1 MEKQV
6 KIDLSN
12 KNILIT
18 GAAGLLGSEFVGFL
32 IKFNA
37 RCICLDKNF
46 SLLKKKFSKYNSD
59 KLLYFKCDI
68 TKTKDLKKINDFLK
82 KKKIIVNTIINNAA
96 VNPTPGKK
104 NKKWDDEIDVGLT
117 GANNVIVEF
126 SRKMIEEKNGNIIN
140 IGSDLSVIAPN
151 QEIYKR
157 ARLNYIKPLS
167 YSVIKHGL
175 VGLTKYYASL
185 LGKYKIRCNCLSP
198 GGVNNNL
205 NKKLVKEITNNIP
218 LKRMATKDEYN
229 FAILFLCSDGLKY
242 MTGQNLIIDGG
253 RSII

>member
-82 KKKIIVNTIINNAA
+82 KKKIM
-96 VNPTPGKK
+96 GKK
-104 NKKWDDEIDVGLT
+104 IK
-117 GANNVIVEF
+117 NNE
-126 SRKMIEEKNGNIIN
+126 
-140 IGSDLSVIAPN
+140 
-151 QEIYKR
+151 
-157 ARLNYIKPLS
+157 
-167 YSVIKHGL
+167 
-175 VGLTKYYASL
+175 
-185 LGKYKIRCNCLSP
+185 
-198 GGVNNNL
+198 
-205 NKKLVKEITNNIP
+205 
-218 LKRMATKDEYN
+218 
-229 FAILFLCSDGLKY
+229 
-242 MTGQNLIIDGG
+242 
-253 RSII
+253 

>member
-68 TKTKDLKKINDFLK
+68 TKTKDYFTDHYSGCCKRFMNINS
-82 KKKIIVNTIINNAA
+82 NNS
-96 VNPTPGKK
+96 K
-104 NKKWDDEIDVGLT
+104 
-117 GANNVIVEF
+117 
-126 SRKMIEEKNGNIIN
+126 
-140 IGSDLSVIAPN
+140 
-151 QEIYKR
+151 
-157 ARLNYIKPLS
+157 
-167 YSVIKHGL
+167 
-175 VGLTKYYASL
+175 
-185 LGKYKIRCNCLSP
+185 
-198 GGVNNNL
+198 
-205 NKKLVKEITNNIP
+205 
-218 LKRMATKDEYN
+218 
-229 FAILFLCSDGLKY
+229 
-242 MTGQNLIIDGG
+242 
-253 RSII
+253 